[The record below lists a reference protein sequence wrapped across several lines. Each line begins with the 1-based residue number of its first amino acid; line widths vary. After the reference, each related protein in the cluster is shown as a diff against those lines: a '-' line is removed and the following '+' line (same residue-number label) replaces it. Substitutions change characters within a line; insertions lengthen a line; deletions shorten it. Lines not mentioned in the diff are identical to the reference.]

1 MKLTQFELKKMKVG
15 DLFAN
20 KRVEGCICSSVYTTW
35 GVSVYTTGGL
45 FELIKYESRGSIC

>member
-20 KRVEGCICSSVYTTW
+20 KRVEG
-35 GVSVYTTGGL
+35 GVSAPVSILHGVYL
-45 FELIKYESRGSIC
+45 SILQGVYLN